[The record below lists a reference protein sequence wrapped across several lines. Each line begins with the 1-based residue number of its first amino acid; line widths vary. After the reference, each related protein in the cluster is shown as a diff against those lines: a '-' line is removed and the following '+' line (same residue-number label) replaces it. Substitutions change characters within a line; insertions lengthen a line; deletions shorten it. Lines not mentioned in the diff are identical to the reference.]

1 MHVGTGGWG
10 VEALGAGS
18 MPEITEDNL
27 TEAAP
32 RVRALITQRLELLWQ
47 QVDQHVSEVRAGE
60 RVQDPRMLEIGKGI
74 LKELAG
80 IYRLGKPAPV
90 AEVEDEV
97 PAGRDELV
105 ARLHGRLD
113 ELEAKRQARTQDQD
127 QAS

>member
-1 MHVGTGGWG
+1 M
-10 VEALGAGS
+10 EAIGAGS

-60 RVQDPRMLEIGKGI
+60 RMQDPRMLEIGKGI

-80 IYRLGKPAPV
+80 IYRLGKPMPV
-90 AEVEDEV
+90 QEEEVEA
-97 PAGRDELV
+97 PLGRDELV
-105 ARLHGRLD
+105 QRLGSRLD
-113 ELEAKRQARTQDQD
+113 VLESKRQARQ
-127 QAS
+127 QAAS